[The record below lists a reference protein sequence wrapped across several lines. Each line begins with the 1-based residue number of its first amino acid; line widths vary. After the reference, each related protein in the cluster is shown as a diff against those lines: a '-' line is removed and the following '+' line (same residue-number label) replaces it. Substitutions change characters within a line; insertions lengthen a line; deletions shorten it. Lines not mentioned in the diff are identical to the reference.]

1 MRGVCG
7 MKCLV
12 IDEVHSNLIE
22 GLKKHMKV
30 DINTFLTKEEL
41 IEIIPEYNVLIM
53 RISPQ
58 IDKDVLTAANNL
70 KVIGI
75 CSIGVN
81 HVDME
86 AAEQLG
92 ITVYNSPGLNSQSVA
107 ELVIAGM
114 LNLSRGIVRADK
126 TVKNQRSW
134 SKYMFNGRE
143 ISGKTLG
150 IIGFGKIG
158 QLVAGYAKAF
168 DIKVLTYDI
177 IKNEEALI
185 KYDASFVSLERIYRE
200 SDYITIHLPLTEETK
215 NMISA
220 DEIAMMKNDCMLINM
235 SRGGIV
241 DENAVKEALEN
252 GRLGGFATDVLCFE
266 TIDET
271 KVESPLFD
279 LDDKYNFIVT
289 PHIGAQTD
297 DSLERIGI
305 SMLEKI
311 KEYFGLEN

>member
-200 SDYITIHLPLTEETK
+200 SDYITMHLPLTEETK
-215 NMISA
+215 NMIST

>member
-1 MRGVCG
+1 
-7 MKCLV
+7 
-12 IDEVHSNLIE
+12 
-22 GLKKHMKV
+22 
-30 DINTFLTKEEL
+30 
-41 IEIIPEYNVLIM
+41 
-53 RISPQ
+53 
-58 IDKDVLTAANNL
+58 
-70 KVIGI
+70 
-75 CSIGVN
+75 
-81 HVDME
+81 
-86 AAEQLG
+86 
-92 ITVYNSPGLNSQSVA
+92 
-107 ELVIAGM
+107 
-114 LNLSRGIVRADK
+114 
-126 TVKNQRSW
+126 
-134 SKYMFNGRE
+134 MFNGRE

-158 QLVAGYAKAF
+158 QLVAGFAKAF
-168 DIKVLTYDI
+168 DIKILTYDI

-200 SDYITIHLPLTEETK
+200 SDYITMHLPLTEETK

>member
-200 SDYITIHLPLTEETK
+200 SDYITMHLPLTEETK

>member
-1 MRGVCG
+1 

-12 IDEVHSNLIE
+12 IDEVHSNLVE
-22 GLKKHMKV
+22 GLKRHMEV
-30 DINTFLTKEEL
+30 DIKTFLSKEEL
-41 IEIIPEYNVLIM
+41 IKIIPEYNVLIM
-53 RISPQ
+53 RISPK

-81 HVDME
+81 HVNLE
-86 AAEQLG
+86 VAEQLG

-107 ELVIAGM
+107 ELVIAEM
-114 LNLSRGIVRADK
+114 LTLSRGIVRADR

-158 QLVAGYAKAF
+158 QLVAGFAKAF
-168 DIKVLTYDI
+168 DIKILTYDI
-177 IKNEEALI
+177 IKIEEALI

-200 SDYITIHLPLTEETK
+200 SDYITMHLPLTKETK
-215 NMISA
+215 NMIST

-241 DENAVKEALEN
+241 DEEAVKEALEN

-297 DSLERIGI
+297 DSMERIGI
-305 SMLEKI
+305 SMLKKIEKN
-311 KEYFGLEN
+311 FGLEN